1 MMRATWLLCLAGLA
15 GLACSHDCALD
26 DDLRLFAGDSALD
39 CGTATEDRA
48 DVDACAIGAFDDGTP
63 FIARYQQQ
71 GDDSQL
77 LTAVAMNSA
86 GTVKVFRWDSSPCGG
101 GSCSPVTDVQTC
113 EGAASATQT
122 RDAANALPI
131 ECTSLGLA
139 QRTCG

>member
-1 MMRATWLLCLAGLA
+1 MMRVTWLLCLAGFAEL
-15 GLACSHDCALD
+15 GCSHDCALD
-26 DDLRLFAGDSALD
+26 DDLRLFAGDAALD
-39 CGTATEDRA
+39 CGTATDDPT
-48 DVDACAIGAFDDGTP
+48 DVDACATGAFADGTA

-71 GDDSQL
+71 GDDSKL

-113 EGAASATQT
+113 EGPALATMT
-122 RDAANALPI
+122 SENVNALPI
-131 ECTSLGLA
+131 ECEALGLA